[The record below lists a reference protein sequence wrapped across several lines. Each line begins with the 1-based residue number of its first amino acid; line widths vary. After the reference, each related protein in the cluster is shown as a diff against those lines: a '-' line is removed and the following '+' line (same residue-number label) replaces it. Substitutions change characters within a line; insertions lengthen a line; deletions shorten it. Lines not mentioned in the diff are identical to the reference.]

1 MNLGQPYTSFKT
13 DADVIA
19 FSASDTFAIKKVTLS
34 NVAIDLVPGTVIAAD
49 GSKLSDGTDSEFII
63 SLDYVDAGVNKTFR
77 AVDRMVIVNP
87 DGLVF
92 DNANRD
98 AVIAM
103 ITADGNIRVTTQTHL
118 SIPTT

>member
-1 MNLGQPYTSFKT
+1 MNLGQPYTSLKT

-34 NVAIDLVPGTVIAAD
+34 NVAIDMVPGTVISAD
-49 GSKLSDGTDSEFII
+49 GSKLSDGTDSDFII
-63 SLDYVDAGVNKTFR
+63 SLDYVDAGANKTFR

-92 DNANRD
+92 DSANRD

>member
-1 MNLGQPYTSFKT
+1 MNLGQPYTSLKT

-19 FSASDTFAIKKVTLS
+19 FSASDTFAIKKVTLA
-34 NVAIDLVPGTVIAAD
+34 NVAIDFVPGSVISAD
-49 GSKLSDGTDSEFII
+49 GSKLSDGSDSGFII
-63 SLDYVDAGVNKTFR
+63 SLDYVTAGANKTFR

-92 DNANRD
+92 DGANRD

-103 ITADGNIRVTTQTHL
+103 ITADGNIRLTTQTHL